1 MGQVIAS
8 DSFTLPVRQPLL
20 ASEQYLC
27 NDIIGMDVDWDVG
40 LSPAFPSLLGYPRK
54 VTGQNMFLP
63 LKRKD
68 ATHHL
73 RDLH

>member
-8 DSFTLPVRQPLL
+8 DSLTFPVRQPLL
-20 ASEQYLC
+20 ASQQYLC
-27 NDIIGMDVDWDVG
+27 KDIIGMDVTGVWG
-40 LSPAFPSLLGYPRK
+40 LAQRFPSLLGYPRK

-73 RDLH
+73 HDLH